1 MNIIHIQTAKATN
14 ITMKKMKKAK
24 YARAKRRKAKN
35 RKMERIQIKS
45 RLGSTLMDGS
55 NNFKIK
61 TRNKSQSQSKS
72 KRNFRSKREEHQ
84 FHMMV
89 IMKVIITTASPTR
102 KINKSITSL

>member
-24 YARAKRRKAKN
+24 YVRAKRRMAKN

-61 TRNKSQSQSKS
+61 TRSKSQSKS

-102 KINKSITSL
+102 KINKSITSV